1 MSVNKSVQ
9 KRIRQAAKS
18 NLRNRHYRSK
28 MKTAIKKVTSST
40 TREEALPVLNEA
52 VSIIDQVAR
61 KGIIH
66 KNNAGNQKSRLMNF
80 VNKLQ

>member
-28 MKTAIKKVTSST
+28 MKTAIKKVTSAT
-40 TREEALPVLNEA
+40 TREEALPVLNKA

-80 VNKLQ
+80 LNKLQ